1 MIPCSSTIMLGELK
15 EIQFNEGV
23 AKIIFDAMSA
33 SEMPVF
39 RLQWS
44 ESSINTCLLL
54 FYSVITIIKILDSQ
68 AGPVHN
74 S

>member
-44 ESSINTCLLL
+44 ECNNNNKNIGLPSWPSPQFLNNSIMLTL
-54 FYSVITIIKILDSQ
+54 Y
-68 AGPVHN
+68 
-74 S
+74 